1 MNKRTLTTT
10 VSAAMLAALAGCET
24 SQPNSMNSWSWG
36 PSSQPIVL
44 DNAAGP
50 TPGMND
56 GVPTR
61 MTDADRMS
69 TTNNRATGPARTD
82 TSTTTADADRD
93 RMNAD
98 RDRISAADRDRL
110 NTDRDRPANAD
121 RDRLNADRDRTAAAD
136 RDRVNTDRD
145 RTAAADRDRMASA
158 ERDRMANADRDRVA
172 TDRDRAANADRDR
185 TAQANRDR
193 MAAAERDRVA
203 SARRSDQPAND
214 STLTADEARRANDM
228 KAPANSDVEAIVLPG
243 PIDRASDRDVAG
255 VPGGTADGR
264 AATRSDRERMDRA
277 TPANRTDRTD
287 AAAMGDRRDAMT
299 DNTAMTDATF
309 VREAAM
315 TGMKEIEAS
324 RLALEKS
331 QNADVR
337 TLAQMMIDD
346 HGKASAELKQIARD
360 KGMTLPDMPMDDA
373 TMRREMTDRTGTD
386 RATDANRTAPAAG
399 SNRTAPAAD
408 ANRTAPGANI
418 NPNGV
423 PSVPD
428 KAADAPG
435 AQNTDRNDAART
447 NTTIDPMTGKAPI
460 MPANMDPSYTKLKG
474 LSGAD
479 FDREYT
485 RMMVMDHEK
494 AVAKFEKQARDG
506 QDADLKAFAGRT
518 APTLRHH
525 LDMSRQC
532 LAKVDPNA
540 ASTINNSDK

>member
-1 MNKRTLTTT
+1 M
-10 VSAAMLAALAGCET
+10 
-24 SQPNSMNSWSWG
+24 
-36 PSSQPIVL
+36 
-44 DNAAGP
+44 
-50 TPGMND
+50 
-56 GVPTR
+56 
-61 MTDADRMS
+61 
-69 TTNNRATGPARTD
+69 
-82 TSTTTADADRD
+82 
-93 RMNAD
+93 
-98 RDRISAADRDRL
+98 
-110 NTDRDRPANAD
+110 ANAD
-121 RDRLNADRDRTAAAD
+121 RDRVATDRDRAANADRDRTAQA
-136 RDRVNTDRD
+136 N
-145 RTAAADRDRMASA
+145 RDRMASA

-386 RATDANRTAPAAG
+386 RATDANRTAPAAD
-399 SNRTAPAAD
+399 S
-408 ANRTAPGANI
+408 NRTAPGANI

-460 MPANMDPSYTKLKG
+460 MPANMDPAYTKLKG